1 MERVS
6 LGPEATQPLANS
18 WKAEIFFLNHP
29 LQSYFALFQKS
40 PCFRRAR
47 RKLYSFHLKY
57 TLTPSDPR
65 GLCLRRQDLY
75 SGSQQGLDFPWRTTT
90 PLCYN
95 PTWTWASVCF
105 CSPPAVPR
113 VWSPAH
119 SHVSCD
125 PGDAARADL
134 LCRRAATAD
143 GCTRAFE
150 PTLLIPPFRSPTR
163 CFQPSAALNLKI
175 NFRSCLQRGFKVA
188 LTWNIY
194 SSRSPAARSFLLA
207 LWTWALRNSN

>member
-1 MERVS
+1 MEIRKKRVGKHFFRAKHSTLMERVS

-90 PLCYN
+90 PLYYN

-105 CSPPAVPR
+105 CLPPAVPR
-113 VWSPAH
+113 V
-119 SHVSCD
+119 
-125 PGDAARADL
+125 
-134 LCRRAATAD
+134 
-143 GCTRAFE
+143 
-150 PTLLIPPFRSPTR
+150 
-163 CFQPSAALNLKI
+163 
-175 NFRSCLQRGFKVA
+175 
-188 LTWNIY
+188 
-194 SSRSPAARSFLLA
+194 
-207 LWTWALRNSN
+207 